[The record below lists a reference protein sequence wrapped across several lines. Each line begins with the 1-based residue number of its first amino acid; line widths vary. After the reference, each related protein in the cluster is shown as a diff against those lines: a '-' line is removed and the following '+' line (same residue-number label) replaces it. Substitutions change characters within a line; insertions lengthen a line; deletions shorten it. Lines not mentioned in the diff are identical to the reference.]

1 MNIAIK
7 SMALILAIL
16 LTREIVTN
24 DGRGGCE
31 RGVDGGS
38 LSWSKKKWEF

>member
-16 LTREIVTN
+16 LTRETVTN
-24 DGRGGCE
+24 DG
-31 RGVDGGS
+31 GVVKEGWMVAPYLGQ
-38 LSWSKKKWEF
+38 KKWEF